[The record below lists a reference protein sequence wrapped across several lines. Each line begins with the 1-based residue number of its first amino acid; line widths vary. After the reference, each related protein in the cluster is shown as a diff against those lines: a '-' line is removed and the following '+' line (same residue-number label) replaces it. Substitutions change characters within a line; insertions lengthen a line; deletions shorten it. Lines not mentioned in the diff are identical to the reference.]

1 MLAGIAAITA
11 AGEIFDL
18 ATAII
23 KLDLIRGG
31 FFHDSPP
38 MTTVNAEVDN
48 PVLCIVVVP
57 RLRNGAGDLHS
68 AEVVQLKAVVITARD
83 IDVILFI

>member
-18 ATAII
+18 AAAII
-23 KLDLIRGG
+23 KLDLIRGSS
-31 FFHDSPP
+31 FHDPSP

-48 PVLCIVVVP
+48 PVCLYP
-57 RLRNGAGDLHS
+57 MPNPAPYR
-68 AEVVQLKAVVITARD
+68 EK
-83 IDVILFI
+83 